1 MKTSIR
7 SKRFTM
13 GLVLFLAIIL
23 LLSILSV
30 FFLNRLSIKTSAILK
45 ENHYS
50 VVFAQDMSDDLM
62 IMNKEIVTCFLTN
75 KNPDTTLINNQL
87 KLFTNSLQ
95 LEQNNIT
102 EMGEGK
108 IASGI
113 EKDFN
118 EYHDSIVK
126 YIKSVTPVA
135 KVLYLQ
141 NKYNSLYQQLNHLS
155 QINEKAIEEK
165 TNEAKVL
172 VKKYNL
178 IMSFIGTLCFLI
190 AYGFAF
196 IFSSYFN
203 ERFYQLYNGLKEI
216 VSSNYRQRL
225 YFKGNDEIS
234 EISLIINEMTDKLN
248 DNNQKTSHISSAQ
261 DSNIDDIKEV
271 KEILIRMKSIEEQA
285 CTLIS
290 RLEKKERVNGQ
301 WDRDNLMIIWNI
313 KGL

>member
-13 GLVLFLAIIL
+13 GIVLFLAIIL

-30 FFLNRLSIKTSAILK
+30 FFLNRLSMKTSAILK

-50 VVFAQDMSDDLM
+50 VVFAQNMSVDL
-62 IMNKEIVTCFLTN
+62 IIINREIINCFLTN
-75 KNPDTTLINNQL
+75 KNPDTILINKDL
-87 KLFTNSLQ
+87 KSFINSLQ
-95 LEQNNIT
+95 LEKNNIT
-102 EMGEGK
+102 EIGEGN

-118 EYHDSIVK
+118 EYRDSVVK
-126 YIKSVTPVA
+126 YLKSPTTVA

-141 NKYNSLYQQLNHLS
+141 KKYDSLYQQLIHLS

-165 TNEAKVL
+165 TNDAKVS
-172 VKKYNL
+172 VKKYYL
-178 IMSFIGTLCFLI
+178 IMSFIGSLCFLI

-234 EISLIINEMTDKLN
+234 EISLIINEMTEKLT
-248 DNNQKTSHISSAQ
+248 DNNQKTSQLSSEQ
-261 DSNIDDIKEV
+261 DSNINDIQELKN
-271 KEILIRMKSIEEQA
+271 ILIRMHVIEEQA
-285 CTLIS
+285 SKLIS
-290 RLEKKERVNGQ
+290 KLEKK
-301 WDRDNLMIIWNI
+301 
-313 KGL
+313 K

>member
-13 GLVLFLAIIL
+13 GIVLFLVIIL

-30 FFLNRLSIKTSAILK
+30 FFLNRLSGKTSAILK

-50 VVFAQDMSDDLM
+50 VVFAQDMSVDL
-62 IMNKEIVTCFLTN
+62 IIINQEIINCFLTN
-75 KNPDTTLINNQL
+75 KNPDTLIINNEL
-87 KLFTNSLQ
+87 TLFIKSLN
-95 LEQNNIT
+95 LEQNNLT
-102 EMGEGK
+102 EVGEGNL
-108 IASGI
+108 ASGI

-118 EYHDSIVK
+118 EYHDSVVENL
-126 YIKSVTPVA
+126 KSLTPVA

-141 NKYNSLYQQLNHLS
+141 KKYDSLYQQLIHLS
-155 QINEKAIEEK
+155 QINQKAIEEK
-165 TNEAKVL
+165 TNDVKVS
-172 VKKYNL
+172 VKKYYL
-178 IMSFIGTLCFLI
+178 IMSFIASLCFFI

-225 YFKGNDEIS
+225 YFRGNDEIS
-234 EISLIINEMTDKLN
+234 EISLIINEMTEKLN
-248 DNNQKTSHISSAQ
+248 DNNQKTSQISSEK
-261 DSNIDDIKEV
+261 DSAINDIQEL

-285 CTLIS
+285 CKLIS
-290 RLEKKERVNGQ
+290 KLEEKK
-301 WDRDNLMIIWNI
+301 
-313 KGL
+313 

>member
-7 SKRFTM
+7 SKRFIM
-13 GLVLFLAIIL
+13 GIVLFLAIIL

-30 FFLNRLSIKTSAILK
+30 FFLYRLSMKTSAILK

-50 VVFAQDMSDDLM
+50 VVFAQNMSVDL
-62 IMNKEIVTCFLTN
+62 IIINKEIINCFLTN
-75 KNPDTTLINNQL
+75 KNPDTILINKEL
-87 KLFTNSLQ
+87 KLFINSLQ

-102 EMGEGK
+102 EIGEGN

-118 EYHDSIVK
+118 EYRDSVVK
-126 YIKSVTPVA
+126 YMKSPTPVA

-141 NKYNSLYQQLNHLS
+141 KKYGSLYQLLIHLS

-165 TNEAKVL
+165 TNDAKAS
-172 VKKYNL
+172 VKKYYL
-178 IMSFIGTLCFLI
+178 IMSFIGSLCFLI
-190 AYGFAF
+190 AYGFTF

-234 EISLIINEMTDKLN
+234 EISLIINEMTEKLT
-248 DNNQKTSHISSAQ
+248 DNNQKTSQISSEK
-261 DSNIDDIKEV
+261 DSAINDIQEL

-285 CTLIS
+285 CKLIS
-290 RLEKKERVNGQ
+290 KLEKK
-301 WDRDNLMIIWNI
+301 
-313 KGL
+313 K